1 MGGAGGSSTKQK
13 SNTQSFNF
21 SDIASLQEAWNQSQA
36 QNTSSAVNQGTSQN
50 ASDSFSNQDSASR
63 SFVDANQQPFLQNL
77 WQQGMSQANP
87 GQAVQASN
95 QMVGQAMPGMQAAMK
110 SATALTNPASQ
121 IKAQA
126 GSLQAGLGQMFRQEM
141 MPAIKSNAIASG
153 GFGGGRQGIA
163 EARGVG
169 QLADAY
175 TKGYG
180 DIVAGANATALGAG
194 ELAGSL
200 GGQMYNLGMM
210 PSMAGFAPLQ
220 AMSGLLGSPTV
231 LQEALSRG
239 RGASTATG
247 SSQQTGS
254 STARGTSTSS
264 GGSKGTSTS
273 HSEGRMKSKS
283 SNKAWQT
290 EFNILR

>member
-1 MGGAGGSSTKQK
+1 MGGASGGSQK
-13 SNTQSFNF
+13 TQAQSANM
-21 SDIASLQEAWNQSQA
+21 SDALSLANSWQQSQS
-36 QNTSSAVNQGTSQN
+36 QNTS
-50 ASDSFSNQDSASR
+50 DSASR
-63 SFVDANQQPFLQNL
+63 SFVDPNQQPFMQSL
-77 WQQGMSQANP
+77 WNQGMSQVNP

-95 QMVGQAMPGMQAAMK
+95 QMVGQAMPGMNAAMK
-110 SATALTNPASQ
+110 SATALTDPTAQ

-141 MPAIKSNAIASG
+141 MPSIKSNAIAAG

-200 GGQMYNLGMM
+200 GGQIYNLGMM

-220 AMSGLLGSPTV
+220 AMAGLLGSPTV
-231 LQEALSRG
+231 LQQALSQG
-239 RGASTATG
+239 
-247 SSQQTGS
+247 
-254 STARGTSTSS
+254 RGTSTASGASTEKSTTKSRGNMTS
-264 GGSKGTSTS
+264 GG
-273 HSEGRMKSKS
+273 KSW
-283 SNKAWQT
+283 NT
-290 EFNILR
+290 EFSILK